1 MDTSGEQNIGQD
13 IIASLR
19 KQKRRS
25 FGLRMTAMIDVIFL
39 LLTFFV
45 LTAKFRPPE
54 EFLGLALGNSSITA
68 TNFGIIEPLTLQITP
83 KNGGCSV
90 QIGRNGQSK
99 CYISSENI
107 DEDLADFAENLASVL
122 VEKKRGPGDPIEI
135 VCAEEVEWDYL
146 VKIYNILQAAGADD
160 ITFAINE

>member
-1 MDTSGEQNIGQD
+1 MDSSSEQSIGQD
-13 IIASLR
+13 VIAGLR

-54 EFLGLALGNSSITA
+54 EFLGLALGPGNAAT
-68 TNFGIIEPLTLQITP
+68 TNFGIIEPLTLQIKP
-83 KNGGCSV
+83 KNSGCSV
-90 QIGRNGQSK
+90 QIGQSSQ
-99 CYISSENI
+99 CNISSEDI
-107 DEDLADFAENLASVL
+107 DEDLASFAENLAAVL
-122 VEKKRGPGDPIEI
+122 TEKKRGPGDPIEI
-135 VCAEEVEWDYL
+135 ICAEEVEWDYL
-146 VKIYNILQAAGADD
+146 VKIYNILQSAGADD